1 MKKFIL
7 YIALI
12 IFIVIADQY
21 SKFLVASNFNLYE
34 RMPIIDG
41 FLNFT
46 YAKNSG
52 AAFSFG
58 TDFDTWV
65 RVLIFKILPVGV
77 CFWLFKLLFDTV
89 MLKNKM
95 MSFAYALILGGAIGN
110 LIDRIRLDYVVDFI
124 SVYHRGLDIFGFKLK
139 EWYFAIFNIA
149 DSAISIAAFLII
161 MDFIFVKKNES
172 NESKATKDLSENN

>member
-1 MKKFIL
+1 MKKISL
-7 YIALI
+7 YVVLI

-46 YAKNSG
+46 FAKNSG

-58 TDFDTWV
+58 TNFDTWV

-77 CFWLFKLLFDTV
+77 CFWLFKLLYDTV
-89 MLKNKM
+89 VQKNKL

-124 SVYHRGLDIFGFKLK
+124 SVYHRGLDIFGYKIK

-161 MDFIFVKKNES
+161 LDFIFVKKKEPQ
-172 NESKATKDLSENN
+172 KDLSETI